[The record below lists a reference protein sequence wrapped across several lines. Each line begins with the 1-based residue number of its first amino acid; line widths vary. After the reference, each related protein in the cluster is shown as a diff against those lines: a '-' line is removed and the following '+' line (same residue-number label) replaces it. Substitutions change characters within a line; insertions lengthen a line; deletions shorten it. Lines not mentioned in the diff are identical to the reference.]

1 MCKDRDK
8 TVGHLLSE
16 CSKMAQTEYKG
27 RHDKVA
33 NIVHWGLCKNLGY
46 KHQGNWYK
54 HDGKQ
59 TPVLEDENS
68 KILWDFNIQTDHV
81 IEHKRPDI
89 VVMDKKSKKAWII
102 DIAIPGDTRVNSKEE
117 EKIERYGELAREVKK
132 LWKLKGVKVV
142 PIVIGALG
150 TTPKNLEMWL
160 KEIGLNIKI
169 GLLQK
174 VALLGSARILRKV
187 MELSNA

>member
-1 MCKDRDK
+1 
-8 TVGHLLSE
+8 
-16 CSKMAQTEYKG
+16 
-27 RHDKVA
+27 
-33 NIVHWGLCKNLGY
+33 
-46 KHQGNWYK
+46 
-54 HDGKQ
+54 
-59 TPVLEDENS
+59 
-68 KILWDFNIQTDHV
+68 
-81 IEHKRPDI
+81 
-89 VVMDKKSKKAWII
+89 MDKKSKKAWII

-142 PIVIGALG
+142 PIVIGELG

-174 VALLGSARILRKV
+174 VAQLGSARILRKV
-187 MELSNA
+187 MDCRMRRMVNPYWLGLGTRPVRIG